1 MKTEKYQ
8 QNCFFWNDRMG
19 SANAHFDWTII

>member
-8 QNCFFWNDRMG
+8 QNCFFWKDRMG
-19 SANAHFDWTII
+19 SANADFDGTTI